1 MKKYAPGAFAVMLF
15 ALLTTS
21 MTPAFASPITGVVVQ
36 GNGSKVQF
44 EHAVQL
50 AENMHEVLKHA
61 QFQVVVFGPIVKSLT
76 TFSDEGPLI
85 QQAQEQGIEIMSCG
99 RSMKTFHV
107 KKNDLLPGIP
117 VVPYGAVYI
126 LQREKAGWQYFR
138 P

>member
-1 MKKYAPGAFAVMLF
+1 MKQVLMAVLF
-15 ALLTTS
+15 LGTTLV
-21 MTPAFASPITGVVVQ
+21 PAFASPITGVVVQ

-44 EHAVQL
+44 EHAVKL

-76 TFSDEGPLI
+76 FFSDEEPLI
-85 QQAQEQGIEIMSCG
+85 QQAQEQGIKIMSCG
-99 RSMKTFHV
+99 RSMKTFHI
-107 KKNDLLPGIP
+107 KKSDLLPGIP

>member
-1 MKKYAPGAFAVMLF
+1 MKQVLMAVLF
-15 ALLTTS
+15 LSTALVS
-21 MTPAFASPITGVVVQ
+21 AFASPITGVVVQ

-44 EHAVQL
+44 EHAVKL
-50 AENMHEVLKHA
+50 AENMHQVLKHT
-61 QFQVVVFGPIVKSLT
+61 QFQVVVFGPIVKALT

-85 QQAQEQGIEIMSCG
+85 QQAQDQGIKILSCG
-99 RSMKTFHV
+99 RSMTTFHV
-107 KKNDLLPGIP
+107 KKADLLPGIP